1 MLHGP
6 GDSQSTRQVRRR
18 FLAIAVAA
26 GFAASV
32 TMATATATATGHIE
46 TVVEFDAGAGELSE
60 GVAVDKRGNVF
71 ASLSPLGQLVK
82 IPAGTTDAV
91 PFGSVSGLGAGD
103 IGLLGLAVDAPGNV
117 YGAVFAPTGTA
128 TGVWKFDRKT
138 GAEELVPGTSS
149 MAFPNSVAFD
159 KRGTM
164 YITDT
169 IGGAVWRVERD
180 GTAET
185 WVQSSLLEG
194 DGSLGFPFPLGANG
208 IAVRNNT
215 VYVGVTEQSS
225 IVTIPIQPDGSAGTP
240 EVLATIPGAAVDG
253 IALDVHGNV
262 YFANPVPSAI
272 IKVSADGSVNGTVAD
287 DSAFLDGPTS
297 VAFGTGRGDKQSLYA
312 VNFSVA
318 LGTPLGAGP
327 SVVKV
332 DVGVPGQPVP

>member
-6 GDSQSTRQVRRR
+6 GGISRSTRRVRRR
-18 FLAIAVAA
+18 FLAMAVV
-26 GFAASV
+26 GGLAASV
-32 TMATATATATGHIE
+32 MMSTASAGGHIE
-46 TVVEFDAGAGELSE
+46 TVVEFDVAAGELPE

-91 PFGSVSGLGAGD
+91 PFGLVSGLGPDD
-103 IGLLGLAVDAPGNV
+103 IGLIGLAVDAPGNV

-128 TGVWKFDRKT
+128 TGVWKFDRNT
-138 GAEELVPGTSS
+138 GAEELVPGTDD
-149 MAFPNSVAFD
+149 MVFPNSVAFD
-159 KRGTM
+159 KQGTM

-169 IGGAVWRVERD
+169 FEGAVWRVERG
-180 GTAET
+180 GTAEL
-185 WVQSSLLEG
+185 WVQDPLLEG
-194 DGSLGFPFPLGANG
+194 NGNAGFPFPIGANG
-208 IAVRNNT
+208 IAVRHNT

-225 IVTIPIQPDGSAGTP
+225 IVTIPIQPDGSPGTP

-272 IKVSADGSVNGTVAD
+272 IKVSADGSLTETVAD
-287 DSAFLDGPTS
+287 DLNFLDGPTS

>member
-1 MLHGP
+1 MHRRLQEAT
-6 GDSQSTRQVRRR
+6 SSSRLLRRR
-18 FLAIAVAA
+18 LLTIAVVGGLATSLTMSPASA
-26 GFAASV
+26 G
-32 TMATATATATGHIE
+32 GHIE

-82 IPAGTTDAV
+82 IPAGTNDVV
-91 PFGSVSGLGAGD
+91 PFGSISGLGDGD

-117 YGAVFAPTGTA
+117 FGAVFASSGTA
-128 TGVWKFDRKT
+128 TGVWRFDRKT
-138 GAEELVPGTSS
+138 GAEELVPGTDA
-149 MAFPNSVAFD
+149 MVFPNSVAFD

-169 IGGAVWRVERD
+169 IGGAVWRVPRG
-180 GTAET
+180 GTAEE

-194 DGSLGFPFPLGANG
+194 NGSFGFGFPIGANG
-208 IAVRNNT
+208 IAVRQNT
-215 VYVGVTEQSS
+215 VYVGVTEQGS
-225 IVTIPIQPDGSAGTP
+225 IVTIPIQPDGSAGAAG
-240 EVLATIPGAAVDG
+240 VFATIPGAAVDG
-253 IALDVHGNV
+253 LALDVHGNV

-272 IKVSADGSVNGTVAD
+272 IMVSADGSTFETVAD
-287 DSAFLDGPTS
+287 DTNFLDGPAS
-297 VAFGTGRGDKQSLYA
+297 VAFGTGRGDQQSLYA
-312 VNFSVA
+312 ANFSVA